1 MTKKLF
7 ILLIVICVSS
17 IAQKNDTLY
26 VSPNYL
32 QQKAMRLQQVL
43 KEHQEAVI
51 KEQKLVDEIRGA
63 LKMLDEMN
71 QDTTLW
77 KRKENAVPINRR

>member
-1 MTKKLF
+1 MKKLF
-7 ILLIVICVSS
+7 ILLMIASS
-17 IAQKNDTLY
+17 ALIAQKNDTLY
-26 VSPNYL
+26 VPPNYL
-32 QQKAMRLQQVL
+32 QQRAMRLQQVL
-43 KEHQEAVI
+43 KEHQEVVI